1 MTNMQGF
8 MMNNQAYE
16 LQSNNQVAVLLSQLD
31 SDYIIGVMD
40 DTLNQMFTRFDLIP
54 RPNIAQSFETTFK
67 ELLNIY
73 PADIDNINQ
82 VRMETYT
89 TIIDHICQKYEIRFI
104 QTETIDLFTLANTL
118 YDLFIS
124 KFNMYMIDF
133 YVKLIMNEK
142 ESLIPF
148 LNFEELKK
156 SKDQNVIYNKMA
168 FSNDNLLTAIAMQMP
183 NVLRSLSTL
192 DISDHIVYQYIY
204 GPQTDIIEM
213 LENNISPTV
222 PLFTRFN
229 SLLFNESLYGAI
241 ITHIRMAFQQ
251 TISEVDSDH
260 RIAIS

>member
-1 MTNMQGF
+1 

-40 DTLNQMFTRFDLIP
+40 DTLNQMFTSFDLIP
-54 RPNIAQSFETTFK
+54 RPNIVQSFETTFK

-82 VRMETYT
+82 VRMETYM
-89 TIIDHICQKYEIRFI
+89 TIIDHICKKYEIRFI
-104 QTETIDLFTLANTL
+104 QTEAIDLFTLANVL

-124 KFNMYMIDF
+124 RFNIYMIDF
-133 YVKLIMNEK
+133 YVRLIMNEK
-142 ESLIPF
+142 ESLVPI
-148 LNFEELKK
+148 LNFDELKK
-156 SKDQNVIYNKMA
+156 SKDQNVVYNRMA
-168 FSNDNLLTAIAMQMP
+168 FSNNDLLTVIAMQMP
-183 NVLRSLSTL
+183 DVLRSLSTL
-192 DISDHIVYQYIY
+192 EISDHTIYSYIY

-229 SLLFNESLYGAI
+229 SLLYNESLYGSI
-241 ITHIRMAFQQ
+241 ITYIRMAFQQ
-251 TISEVDSDH
+251 TISEIDSDPKM
-260 RIAIS
+260 AIS